1 MVPNAARNGFPENP
15 GAEGDEIRCMEAMG
29 EGRVG
34 AAILKAWDEL
44 EVEACGYCKSRQI
57 ATVADLLSENPKP
70 SSEEIDEFLWGKICS
85 CAPYK
90 NILAGVARAAEILE
104 S

>member
-1 MVPNAARNGFPENP
+1 MVPNASRRESQEGA
-15 GAEGDEIRCMEAMG
+15 GAEGDEIRDMEAMG
-29 EGRVG
+29 EDRIG

-70 SSEEIDEFLWGKICS
+70 SSEEIDEFLWGKVCS

>member
-1 MVPNAARNGFPENP
+1 MAPPSSINGFS
-15 GAEGDEIRCMEAMG
+15 GSAAAAGDEIRAMEAMNG
-29 EGRVG
+29 HRVE

-57 ATVADLLSENPKP
+57 ATVAGLLSENPKP
-70 SSEEIDEFLWGKICS
+70 SAEEIDEYLWGKVCS

-90 NILAGVARAAEILE
+90 DIRAGVVRAAEILE
-104 S
+104 N

>member
-1 MVPNAARNGFPENP
+1 MVPNASRREFQDG
-15 GAEGDEIRCMEAMG
+15 EGDEIRDMAAMD
-29 EGRVG
+29 EDRVG

-70 SSEEIDEFLWGKICS
+70 SAEEIDEFLWGKVCS

-90 NILAGVARAAEILE
+90 NILAGVARAVEILE